1 MSFWESLGANAI
13 LAGAYV
19 GYQLINRCLHSK
31 CRYNKEG
38 GLDFD
43 LGEPNDATADM
54 DKIAELLRSR
64 SERHKEKKISGTGSS
79 SSV

>member
-31 CRYNKEG
+31 CRYNKEKG
-38 GLDFD
+38 FDFD
-43 LGEPNDATADM
+43 LGEPKDAASDM
-54 DKIAELLRSR
+54 GKIAELLRVR
-64 SERHKEKKISGTGSS
+64 SEHHKRVSDSGSAS
-79 SSV
+79 AV

>member
-19 GYQLINRCLHSK
+19 GYQLINMCLHSK

-43 LGEPNDATADM
+43 LGEPKDPATDM
-54 DKIAELLRSR
+54 SKIAELLRAR
-64 SERHKEKKISGTGSS
+64 SEHHKRVSDTGSGAS
-79 SSV
+79 I

>member
-43 LGEPNDATADM
+43 LGEPIDAVTDM
-54 DKIAELLRSR
+54 GKIAELIRAR
-64 SERHKEKKISGTGSS
+64 SEHHKRVNDEHNASP
-79 SSV
+79 V

>member
-1 MSFWESLGANAI
+1 MTFYESLGANAI

-19 GYQLINRCLHSK
+19 IYKVFDRCMHGK

-43 LGEPNDATADM
+43 LGDPVDATTDM
-54 DKIAELLRSR
+54 SKIAELLKSR
-64 SERHKEKKISGTGSS
+64 SLMHRNKSPNTSGGS
-79 SSV
+79 V

>member
-1 MSFWESLGANAI
+1 MSFWDSLGANAV
-13 LAGAYV
+13 LAAAYV
-19 GYQLINRCLHSK
+19 AYQLVNRCLHSK

-43 LGEPNDATADM
+43 LGEPMDAATDM
-54 DKIAELLRSR
+54 GKIAELIRAR
-64 SERHKEKKISGTGSS
+64 SEHHKRVSDEHNA

>member
-1 MSFWESLGANAI
+1 MSFWDSLGANAV
-13 LAGAYV
+13 LAAAYV
-19 GYQLINRCLHSK
+19 AYQLVNRCLHSK

-43 LGEPNDATADM
+43 LGEPMDAATDM
-54 DKIAELLRSR
+54 RKIAELIRAR
-64 SERHKEKKISGTGSS
+64 SEHHKRVSDEHTA

>member
-31 CRYNKEG
+31 CRYNKEKG
-38 GLDFD
+38 FDFD
-43 LGEPNDATADM
+43 LGEPLDAAADM

-64 SERHKEKKISGTGSS
+64 SERHKEKKVSDSGSAS
-79 SSV
+79 AV

>member
-43 LGEPNDATADM
+43 LGEPMDAAADM
-54 DKIAELLRSR
+54 GKIAELLRSR
-64 SERHKEKKISGTGSS
+64 SERHKEKKVSNS

>member
-1 MSFWESLGANAI
+1 MSFGESLGANAI
-13 LAGAYV
+13 LAGFYV

-43 LGEPNDATADM
+43 LGEPMDAAADM

-64 SERHKEKKISGTGSS
+64 SERHKEKQISGTGSA

>member
-1 MSFWESLGANAI
+1 MSFWDSLGANAV
-13 LAGAYV
+13 LAAAYV
-19 GYQLINRCLHSK
+19 AYQLVNRCLHSK

-43 LGEPNDATADM
+43 LGEPMDAAADM
-54 DKIAELLRSR
+54 GKIAELLRSR
-64 SERHKEKKISGTGSS
+64 SERHKEKKQLSTGSS

>member
-38 GLDFD
+38 WLDFD
-43 LGEPNDATADM
+43 LGEPMDAATDM
-54 DKIAELLRSR
+54 GKIAELIRAR
-64 SERHKEKKISGTGSS
+64 SEHHKRVSDERTASP
-79 SSV
+79 V

>member
-31 CRYNKEG
+31 CRYNKEKG
-38 GLDFD
+38 FDFD
-43 LGEPNDATADM
+43 LGEPLDAAADM
-54 DKIAELLRSR
+54 GKIAELLRSR
-64 SERHKEKKISGTGSS
+64 SERHKKVSDSGSAS
-79 SSV
+79 AV

>member
-31 CRYNKEG
+31 CRYNKEKG
-38 GLDFD
+38 FDFD
-43 LGEPNDATADM
+43 LGEPTDPAADM
-54 DKIAELLRSR
+54 SKIAELLRAR
-64 SERHKEKKISGTGSS
+64 SEKHRRVNDSGSGASI
-79 SSV
+79 